1 MKHIKQ
7 YNTFEDYDYFYPGDD
22 KFCMINYT
30 EKIYFIVSDTE
41 FLAIGNIET
50 YSKKRYIDWE
60 IDNFIS
66 TPHKMTLSRI
76 DHLLLDVIITTISD
90 NDILKI
96 KNLTGF
102 DLTNYIRYYN
112 KHKKATK
119 FNL

>member
-1 MKHIKQ
+1 MKHIIK
-7 YNTFEDYDYFYPGDD
+7 YKIFENHDYFYPGDD
-22 KFCMINYT
+22 KFCMRTYD
-30 EKIYFIVSDTE
+30 EKIFFIVSDTE

-50 YSKKRYIDWE
+50 YSETQYIDWG
-60 IDNFIS
+60 IDDFIS

-76 DHLLLDVIITTISD
+76 DHLLLDNIITTISD

-102 DLTNYIRYYN
+102 DLTNYIIDYN
-112 KHKKATK
+112 KQQKVNK